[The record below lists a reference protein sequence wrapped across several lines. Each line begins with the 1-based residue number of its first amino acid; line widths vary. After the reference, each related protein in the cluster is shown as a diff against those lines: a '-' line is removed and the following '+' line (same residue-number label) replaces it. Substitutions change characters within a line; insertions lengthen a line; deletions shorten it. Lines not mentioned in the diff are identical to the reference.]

1 MAEETLFSKIVR
13 REIPADIVYQDH
25 LVTAFR
31 DIAAQAPTHLLIV
44 PNHVIPTIN
53 DVKASDEAALGRLF
67 TVAAKLA
74 AEMGIAE
81 DGFRLIVNTNQHAGQ
96 EVFHVHMH
104 LLGGKPLG
112 PMLSRKKENN
122 EDKS

>member
-31 DIAAQAPTHLLIV
+31 DIAPQAPTHLLIV
-44 PNHVIPTIN
+44 PNHVIPTVN
-53 DVKASDEAALGRLF
+53 DIKASDEAALGRMF

-74 AEMGIAE
+74 AEMGVAE
-81 DGFRLIVNTNQHAGQ
+81 DGFRLIVNTNKHAGQ

-104 LLGGKPLG
+104 LLGGKALG
-112 PMLSRKKENN
+112 PMLSRKNENN
-122 EDKS
+122 ED

>member
-31 DIAAQAPTHLLIV
+31 DIAPQAPTHLLIV
-44 PNHVIPTIN
+44 PNHVIPTVN
-53 DVKASDEAALGRLF
+53 DVKASDEAALGRMF

-74 AEMGIAE
+74 AEMGVAE
-81 DGFRLIVNTNQHAGQ
+81 DGFRLIVNTNKHAGQ

-104 LLGGKPLG
+104 LLGGKALG
-112 PMLSRKKENN
+112 PMLSRKKDNN

>member
-13 REIPADIVYQDH
+13 REIPADIVFQDH

-31 DIAAQAPTHLLIV
+31 DIAPQAPTHILIV

-53 DVKASDEAALGRLF
+53 DVKASDEAALGRMF

-74 AEMGIAE
+74 EEMGIAD
-81 DGFRLIVNTNQHAGQ
+81 DGFRLIVNTNEHAGQ

-112 PMLSRKKENN
+112 PMLSRKKVAD